1 MKKYLKV
8 MGFSTFLIIGAQP
21 MADEGQ
27 EHQDGMMN
35 MQHGNGMMNMQ
46 HGNGMM
52 NMQHGNGMMNMQ
64 HGNGMMNMRNGDM
77 PMGEGMTMQGKA
89 VIKRINKQQAKV
101 TLKHGPIGENM
112 PPMTMEFSVSDASL
126 LEGLE
131 KGDEVT
137 FTMTKGMVITEI
149 SPK

>member
-27 EHQDGMMN
+27 EHQD
-35 MQHGNGMMNMQ
+35 
-46 HGNGMM
+46 
-52 NMQHGNGMMNMQ
+52 GMMNMQ

>member
-27 EHQDGMMN
+27 EHQD
-35 MQHGNGMMNMQ
+35 
-46 HGNGMM
+46 
-52 NMQHGNGMMNMQ
+52 GMMNMQ

-131 KGDEVT
+131 KGDEVR
-137 FTMTKGMVITEI
+137 FTMTKDMVITEI